1 MKTLIPQNSAIG
13 VITPAS
19 SLQNPEQI
27 RNGLTYLTNL
37 GYKIVLGNFVYNSN
51 NHFSGT
57 LQERASDIMNF
68 FKNDAIKAII
78 ATRGG
83 YGSQAVLPYL
93 DYDIIRCNPKPIIGF
108 SDITALQNAI
118 YTQTEVPSIAGIM
131 LKYDFAD
138 SSIHNQ
144 TFDSF
149 SNLINGHFADVS
161 AGNILNSGFAE
172 GVLIG
177 GNLRTFVSL
186 AGTTYF
192 PPLSGK
198 ILLVEDVDE
207 KTYNIER
214 MLTQLE
220 QQKDFEQ
227 LSAIVFGAFT
237 NCELNHPEDNDVEKI
252 LDNFAA
258 KHSRIPMI
266 KHFPHGHIKARQCL
280 PIGVKIKLLADGKIP
295 LLQAAD

>member
-19 SLQNPEQI
+19 SLQSPEQI

-37 GYKIVLGNFVYNSN
+37 GYKIVLGNFVYNN
-51 NHFSGT
+51 NEHVSGT
-57 LQERASDIMNF
+57 PQERASDIMNF

-83 YGSQAVLPYL
+83 YGSQEVLPYL

-118 YTQTEVPSIAGIM
+118 YTQTKVPSIAGIM

-138 SSIHNQ
+138 SNIHYQ
-144 TFDSF
+144 TLDSF
-149 SNLINGHFADVS
+149 SNLINGCFTTIS

-186 AGTTYF
+186 AGTAYF

-198 ILLVEDVDE
+198 ILFLEDVDE

-220 QQKDFEQ
+220 QQKDFKQ
-227 LSAIVFGAFT
+227 LSAVIFGAFT